1 MSLILSGT
9 DGLSDVDGT
18 AATPAI
24 RGTDANTGIF
34 FPAADT
40 IGFAEGGA
48 EAMRIDSSGN
58 VGIGTSSPGYKLVTA
73 KTSGDLITSMQG
85 AVKIWNLR
93 NQEDGTFGYFDDSTG
108 YWRYMYDASNNHIWF
123 NGANAE
129 RMRIDSS
136 GNVGI
141 GTSSPTT
148 KLDVSGTVTGTSFS
162 GSGASLTS
170 LNATNISSGTL
181 ATARLPAGTVLQV
194 VQSTQTTTTTYSSAK
209 TWTSMSS
216 FLSASITPTSTSSKI
231 LILVQL
237 GKVHN
242 INGVIIRL
250 TRGGSVISGAVGDSA
265 GSRPSAT
272 TANVSGFNGD
282 ANHSDGLNIS
292 FLDSPSTTSSTA
304 YSFDAYSEAAT
315 ATYFNRSIADANNTE
330 EYSARVMSS
339 IILMEIAG

>member
-1 MSLILSGT
+1 MSTIKSSTTLTTAYSVEADTTGALVIQTGATPTTAVTVSSAQVVTLANALPVASGGTGATSNAAAPFALKGANSDITSLTGLTTALSLAQG
-9 DGLSDVDGT
+9 GT
-18 AATPAI
+18 AATSASAARTSLGLAI
-24 RGTDANTGIF
+24 GTDVLAPN
-34 FPAADT
+34 
-40 IGFAEGGA
+40 
-48 EAMRIDSSGN
+48 
-58 VGIGTSSPGYKLVTA
+58 
-73 KTSGDLITSMQG
+73 
-85 AVKIWNLR
+85 
-93 NQEDGTFGYFDDSTG
+93 
-108 YWRYMYDASNNHIWF
+108 
-123 NGANAE
+123 
-129 RMRIDSS
+129 
-136 GNVGI
+136 
-141 GTSSPTT
+141 
-148 KLDVSGTVTGTSFS
+148 

-181 ATARLPAGTVLQV
+181 AKARLPAGTVLQV

-231 LILVQL
+231 LILVQI

>member
-1 MSLILSGT
+1 MSTIKSSTTLTTAYSVEADTTGALVIQTGATPTTAVTVSSAQVVTLANALPVASGGTGATSNAAAPFALKGANSDITSLTGLTTALSLAQG
-9 DGLSDVDGT
+9 GT
-18 AATPAI
+18 AATSASAARTSLGLAI
-24 RGTDANTGIF
+24 GTDVLAPN
-34 FPAADT
+34 
-40 IGFAEGGA
+40 
-48 EAMRIDSSGN
+48 
-58 VGIGTSSPGYKLVTA
+58 
-73 KTSGDLITSMQG
+73 
-85 AVKIWNLR
+85 
-93 NQEDGTFGYFDDSTG
+93 
-108 YWRYMYDASNNHIWF
+108 
-123 NGANAE
+123 
-129 RMRIDSS
+129 
-136 GNVGI
+136 
-141 GTSSPTT
+141 
-148 KLDVSGTVTGTSFS
+148 

-170 LNATNISSGTL
+170 LNASNISSGTL
-181 ATARLPAGTVLQV
+181 AAARLPAGTVLQV

-209 TWTSMSS
+209 NWISMSS
-216 FLSASITPTSTSSKI
+216 FLSASITPTSSSNKI
-231 LILVQL
+231 LILVQI